1 MIEFIDSYFFAEVSA
16 IPYAILRICFG
27 FLVLF
32 TLVDFIMGYELMCP
46 TDEGGLVLN
55 RGSSIYAYPTIFK
68 RFNCPYKVFLLLWL
82 ICSICIIIGFF
93 SIVFLML
100 LFYLNQ
106 SSRSYARGIS
116 GGSDQCCSIFSFW
129 LIFSNPDQCY
139 SVTNLLFPGD
149 GIFMTTPY
157 AGRGFVA
164 NCCLFYCVSVPL
176 KFKGSGWRNGMAV
189 WNVMNFPDR
198 HKWRWPV
205 NFLRNK
211 IWLIKAC
218 TYYVLVVEF
227 LTPIGFFVKPL
238 IPIWVFLLFCMHIGI
253 ELTMFVGTFGYY
265 MFAFLTFLFLTYLYW

>member
-1 MIEFIDSYFFAEVSA
+1 MIEFIDSYFFGEVSG
-16 IPYAILRICFG
+16 IPYATLRICLG
-27 FLVLF
+27 FIILIS
-32 TLVDFIMGYELMCP
+32 LVDFVLSYELMCP
-46 TDEGGLVLN
+46 IDEGGLLLD
-55 RGSSIYAYPTIFK
+55 RRSSLYGYPNIFK
-68 RFNCPYKVFLLLWL
+68 TFNCPYKVFLFLWL

-93 SIVFLML
+93 SILFLVL
-100 LFYLNQ
+100 LFYLN
-106 SSRSYARGIS
+106 SSHRAHSRGIT
-116 GGSDQCCSIFSFW
+116 GGGDQCCSIVTFW

-139 SVTNLLFPGD
+139 SITNLLFPD
-149 GIFMTTPY
+149 SDIFITTPY
-157 AGRGFVA
+157 AGRGLIA
-164 NCCLFYCVSVPL
+164 NFCLFYCVSVPL
-176 KFKGSGWRNGMAV
+176 KLKGAGWRSGTAV

-205 NFLRNK
+205 KFLQNK